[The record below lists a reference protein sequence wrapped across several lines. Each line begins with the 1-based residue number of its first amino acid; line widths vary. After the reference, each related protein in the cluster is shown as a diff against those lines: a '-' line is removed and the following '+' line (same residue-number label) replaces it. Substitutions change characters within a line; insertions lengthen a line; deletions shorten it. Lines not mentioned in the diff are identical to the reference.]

1 VDTSAV
7 MELQAAIFIILGSMI
22 LAIVPLLTDASIAD

>member
-7 MELQAAIFIILGSMI
+7 MELQAAIFIILGSMK